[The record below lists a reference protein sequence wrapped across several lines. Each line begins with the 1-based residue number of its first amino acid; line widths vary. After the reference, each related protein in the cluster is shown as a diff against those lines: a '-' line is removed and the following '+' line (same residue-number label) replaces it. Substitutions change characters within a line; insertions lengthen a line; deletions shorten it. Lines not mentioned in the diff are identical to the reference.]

1 MKGGPD
7 EIREIH
13 IDPGGYE
20 NQSEQAYNLIE
31 ELIVTN
37 VLPPGT
43 LVSEAILS
51 AKIGIGRSPVRM
63 AVQYLEQ
70 QGLVN
75 RLPRKGVFITQMHVE
90 DELAILELR
99 RPVER
104 MLACKAARLAT
115 KAQREN
121 LRFCADRMMQA
132 AIAEDVHRF
141 LHYDQECDRIIY
153 GTSRNRF
160 AIRFVQMLYAHSRR
174 FWITHSRPDNW
185 HTVAQFH
192 LEMMNAVA
200 DGDEERVIKAFDSLI
215 DYLEEFC
222 KTVTGLV

>member
-1 MKGGPD
+1 
-7 EIREIH
+7 
-13 IDPGGYE
+13 
-20 NQSEQAYNLIE
+20 
-31 ELIVTN
+31 
-37 VLPPGT
+37 
-43 LVSEAILS
+43 
-51 AKIGIGRSPVRM
+51 M

-70 QGLVN
+70 QGLVS
-75 RLPRKGVFITQMHVE
+75 RLPRKGVFVAQLHVE

-104 MLACKAARLAT
+104 MLACKAARNAT

-160 AIRFVQMLYAHSRR
+160 AMRFIQMLYAHSRR
-174 FWITHSRPDNW
+174 FWITYSRPKDW
-185 HTVAQFH
+185 HTVAKYH

-200 DGDEERVIKAFDSLI
+200 DGDEKRVTEVFDSLI
-215 DYLEEFC
+215 DFLEEFC
-222 KTVTGLV
+222 KFVTNSG